1 LKPLKIHF
9 DNQIFRLQKYGGIS
23 KYFVRLTE
31 ELKILRQQPKI
42 LGGFHMNAYLRDF
55 NSASASG
62 IYMEKYPKRTIRLL
76 REAGN
81 YFNHGYQ
88 FVQKPDIIH
97 ETYFNNAPSLK
108 SKSSARVVTEYDC
121 LHELFP
127 DFFPISYL
135 KTKEKQAAF
144 ERSDVIISIS
154 HQTKADMLNF
164 FNLDEKKIKV
174 THLAADP
181 PIADHLIIMP
191 TPRPRPFLLY
201 VGIRLKHKNFARMVK
216 AFSRSRF
223 LMQEFDLVAFCP
235 QEFSQEEV
243 TLFRELGFRPDQ
255 IRWEKGDDDRL
266 AGFFKTAHAF
276 VYPSIYEGFGIPPL
290 EAMSYGCPVVCSNS
304 SSLPEVVGDSALCF
318 NPLDEEEI
326 TFQLEKM
333 GLESSLSRDLRSKGY
348 ERIKSFSWKKTAEE
362 TLSIYRELVR

>member
-1 LKPLKIHF
+1 MKPLKIHF
-9 DNQIFRLQKYGGIS
+9 DNQIFRIQQYGGIS

-31 ELKILRQQPKI
+31 ELKILHQKPKI
-42 LGGFHMNAYLRDF
+42 LGGFHMNAYLGDL
-55 NSASASG
+55 NSASVSG
-62 IYMEKYPKRTIRLL
+62 IYLERYPKGTIRLL

-81 YFNHGYQ
+81 YFNQGYQ
-88 FVQKPDIIH
+88 FFQKPDIIH
-97 ETYFNNAPSLK
+97 ETYFNHTPYLK

-127 DFFPISYL
+127 DFFPPSQL

-144 ERSDVIISIS
+144 DRSDVVISIS

-164 FNLDEKKIKV
+164 FSIDETKIKV

-181 PIADHLIIMP
+181 PLPDHLILMP
-191 TPRPRPFLLY
+191 SPRSRPFLLY
-201 VGIRLKHKNFARMVK
+201 VGIRMKHKNFTRMVK
-216 AFSRSRF
+216 AFASSRF

-235 QEFSQEEV
+235 LDFSKEEI
-243 TLFRELGFRPDQ
+243 TLFHELGFKSDQ
-255 IRWEKGDDDRL
+255 IRWEKGNDDRL

-326 TFQLEKM
+326 TFQLEKI
-333 GLESSLSRDLRSKGY
+333 GSESLLSQELRNKGFQ
-348 ERIKSFSWKKTAEE
+348 RIKSFSWNKTAEE
-362 TLSIYRELVR
+362 TLSIYRGVV